1 MTTDAAGDLDKYV
14 EAILGKK
21 ALDLIVLDV
30 STLTSVADVFMIC
43 SGRSSRQVN
52 AIAEHIQTTLKQQ
65 GIRPLS
71 IEGKK
76 DGHWVL
82 MDYGHIVIHV
92 FFDDVRRFYDLEGLW
107 ADAPRVIPPGL
118 ERHTHNMQLSETM
131 TNGTQTDDIDD
142 S

>member
-1 MTTDAAGDLDKYV
+1 MTIEAALGLDKYV

-21 ALDLIVLDV
+21 ALDLIILNV
-30 STLTSVADVFMIC
+30 SALTSVADVFMIC
-43 SGRSSRQVN
+43 SGRSNRQVN

-82 MDYGHIVIHV
+82 MDYGHVVIHV

-107 ADAPRVIPPGL
+107 ADAPRIAPPAL
-118 ERHTHNMQLSETM
+118 EPNINAPQQTETM
-131 TNGTQTDDIDD
+131 SHGTQTDDIDD